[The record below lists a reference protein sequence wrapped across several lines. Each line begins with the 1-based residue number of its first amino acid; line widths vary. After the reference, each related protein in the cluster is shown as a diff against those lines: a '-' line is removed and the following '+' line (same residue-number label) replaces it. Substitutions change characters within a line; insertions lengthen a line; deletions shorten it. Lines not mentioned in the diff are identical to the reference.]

1 LKRAAA
7 FGASSPVVAN
17 YVIGPLAIFTT
28 RNPPYIPAVS
38 KEQVKAILDRVL
50 TWPDERQEDAAS
62 ILRLME
68 AQDDGAYQFSVEQAE
83 EIRRRLAGTDAETV
97 TLEQFND
104 HIRQRLGE

>member
-1 LKRAAA
+1 MAAN
-7 FGASSPVVAN
+7 FMLSLLSD
-17 YVIGPLAIFTT
+17 LSTT
-28 RNPPYIPAVS
+28 SRSPYIPAMS

-62 ILRLME
+62 MLRLME
-68 AQDDGAYQFSVEQAE
+68 AQDDGAYRLSAGQAE
-83 EIRRRLAGTDAETV
+83 EIRRRRADTSAETV